1 MRMMPVWFL
10 PLLAWALSPGLPGYA
25 QEAGEAIYARQCASC
40 HGKQGEGTKRHS
52 KPLAGARSLPQLTR
66 LVLETMPEGKP
77 GSLSEA
83 EARDVSTHVFD
94 RYYSPAAQERNAPP
108 RIAVTRLTAPQYR
121 NAVADVVASFR
132 GYPGWGPG
140 RGLKGEYFKGRNYNR
155 ADRVLERVDPVVD
168 FDWGVETPAEGIDAK
183 QFSTRHN
190 GSLRPP
196 ATGEYQ
202 FIVRTEHATRLFV
215 NDMKTPVVDAWV
227 KSGADKEYSGSIFL
241 VAGRIYPLRLE
252 MSKAKQGVDD
262 TAKEKKKPTLPA
274 MLHLEWVP
282 PRGERQVVPDRCLA
296 PNGSP
301 AQLIV
306 STPFP
311 PDDRSLGWER
321 GSSISKG
328 WHQAVTQASVEAA
341 GWVREHLDELAG
353 TKVDAPDRQLKA
365 RGFCKS
371 FAERAWRRPLL
382 EVEEKFLLDTVLV
395 AAPEPG
401 IGAQKVVLAVL
412 QSPAFLYQRVGN
424 TTGPRAVAERLA
436 WTLWDS
442 VPDPELSRAA
452 AEGRLGTPAQI
463 AAQAGRMI
471 NDPRG
476 HAKMMGFFRHWL
488 RLDQAT
494 DIAKDAA
501 RFPGFDRALVA
512 DLRESLER
520 QVEEVALG
528 DRPDYR
534 RLLTGDEVYLND
546 RLAAFYGTALPAEA
560 GFRRLPLNPA
570 ERAGVLTHP
579 YLLASLAYNQE
590 TSPIH
595 RGVFLARS
603 LLGVAMR
610 PPPEAVS
617 PLAPDLHPSLSTRE
631 RVTLQ
636 TQATA
641 CISCHGI
648 INPLGFSLEGFDA
661 VGRIRVLDRARPVD
675 CQGAYLARDGVEK
688 KFKGARQLATFLA
701 ESPEAHDAFIQQ
713 LFHHLV
719 QQPERAFGT
728 GVPDELRQG
737 LVADQYDIRKLA
749 VRVATRTATINSQVA
764 SKTDPN
770 PRKSP

>member
-1 MRMMPVWFL
+1 
-10 PLLAWALSPGLPGYA
+10 
-25 QEAGEAIYARQCASC
+25 
-40 HGKQGEGTKRHS
+40 
-52 KPLAGARSLPQLTR
+52 
-66 LVLETMPEGKP
+66 
-77 GSLSEA
+77 
-83 EARDVSTHVFD
+83 
-94 RYYSPAAQERNAPP
+94 
-108 RIAVTRLTAPQYR
+108 
-121 NAVADVVASFR
+121 
-132 GYPGWGPG
+132 
-140 RGLKGEYFKGRNYNR
+140 
-155 ADRVLERVDPVVD
+155 
-168 FDWGVETPAEGIDAK
+168 
-183 QFSTRHN
+183 
-190 GSLRPP
+190 
-196 ATGEYQ
+196 
-202 FIVRTEHATRLFV
+202 
-215 NDMKTPVVDAWV
+215 
-227 KSGADKEYSGSIFL
+227 
-241 VAGRIYPLRLE
+241 
-252 MSKAKQGVDD
+252 
-262 TAKEKKKPTLPA
+262 
-274 MLHLEWVP
+274 
-282 PRGERQVVPDRCLA
+282 
-296 PNGSP
+296 
-301 AQLIV
+301 
-306 STPFP
+306 
-311 PDDRSLGWER
+311 
-321 GSSISKG
+321 
-328 WHQAVTQASVEAA
+328 
-341 GWVREHLDELAG
+341 
-353 TKVDAPDRQLKA
+353 
-365 RGFCKS
+365 
-371 FAERAWRRPLL
+371 
-382 EVEEKFLLDTVLV
+382 
-395 AAPEPG
+395 
-401 IGAQKVVLAVL
+401 
-412 QSPAFLYQRVGN
+412 
-424 TTGPRAVAERLA
+424 
-436 WTLWDS
+436 
-442 VPDPELSRAA
+442 
-452 AEGRLGTPAQI
+452 
-463 AAQAGRMI
+463 MI

-476 HAKMMGFFRHWL
+476 QAKMMGFFRHWL

-546 RLAAFYGTALPAEA
+546 RLAVFYGAALPAEA
-560 GFRRLPLNPA
+560 GFRCLPLNPA

-675 CQGAYLARDGVEK
+675 CQGAYLSRDGVEK

-728 GVPDELRQG
+728 V
-737 LVADQYDIRKLA
+737 VADQYDIRKLA
-749 VRVATRTATINSQVA
+749 VRVATRTATVSSQVA